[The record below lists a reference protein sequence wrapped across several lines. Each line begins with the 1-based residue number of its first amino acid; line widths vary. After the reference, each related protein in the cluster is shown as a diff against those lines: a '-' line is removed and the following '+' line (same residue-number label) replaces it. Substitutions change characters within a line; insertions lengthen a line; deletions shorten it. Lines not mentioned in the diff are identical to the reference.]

1 MQKQKFCKDLNQI
14 SIEELFK
21 IPLNQLRIFQVPD
34 YIKEALEEVKKE
46 LKAKHILIRP
56 KIWVSEEWICP
67 DGTAGIGVPFYLGS
81 KRLLRMEKKEVG
93 FVEGETKEK
102 AKKLIRHELGHVV
115 DNLFRLRRNRE
126 RINIFGKNSK
136 KYPNRYDI
144 QPYSKNYVRH
154 LKDGYAQGHPAEDF
168 AETFAVW
175 LDPQSNWKKK
185 YQNWGCLK
193 KLLYMD
199 QLMHSL
205 QGVQPIPYDKNTYY
219 EIRSMDKTYGK
230 YLLERKKKFNL
241 KDTFW
246 DNLKEGFNCR
256 FKTNEKMKIKH
267 FLSRYGKEIIGPVSF
282 QTKLPKYLVKRMLDD
297 IKKNNSDL
305 MIDRILPSKKI
316 MSYHII
322 DKANAF
328 INEGRHFIRL

>member
-1 MQKQKFCKDLNQI
+1 MQKQKAFKDIDQI
-14 SIEELFK
+14 PIHELLK

-34 YIKEALEEVKKE
+34 YIKEALEEVKEE
-46 LKAKHILIRP
+46 LKTKHILIRP
-56 KIWVSEEWICP
+56 KMWVSEEWICP

-81 KRLLRMEKKEVG
+81 NRLLRMEKKEVG

-115 DNLFRLRRNRE
+115 DK
-126 RINIFGKNSK
+126 IFGKNSK

-144 QPYSKNYVRH
+144 RPYSKNYVRH

-205 QGVQPIPYDKNTYY
+205 QGAKPVQYDKNVYY
-219 EIRSMDKTYGK
+219 EIHSMDKTYGK
-230 YLLERKKKFNL
+230 YLWERKQKFNS

-246 DNLKEGFNCR
+246 DNLKLGVKGLS
-256 FKTNEKMKIKH
+256 KTNKKIKIKH
-267 FLSRYGKEIIGPVSF
+267 FLSRYGKDIIGPVAIE
-282 QTKLPKYLVKRMLDD
+282 TGLPKYLVKRMIDD

-305 MIDRILPSKKI
+305 MIDRILPSKEI
-316 MSYHII
+316 MSYHIT
-322 DKANAF
+322 DKAHAF

>member
-1 MQKQKFCKDLNQI
+1 M
-14 SIEELFK
+14 
-21 IPLNQLRIFQVPD
+21 
-34 YIKEALEEVKKE
+34 
-46 LKAKHILIRP
+46 
-56 KIWVSEEWICP
+56 
-67 DGTAGIGVPFYLGS
+67 
-81 KRLLRMEKKEVG
+81 
-93 FVEGETKEK
+93 
-102 AKKLIRHELGHVV
+102 
-115 DNLFRLRRNRE
+115 
-126 RINIFGKNSK
+126 
-136 KYPNRYDI
+136 
-144 QPYSKNYVRH
+144 RH